1 MADLP
6 IWSDNERID
15 SEAVLLSVWAWIR
28 AYPVIG
34 LTLLGYSFAIVHR
47 RRHGEPDV
55 DLPCKIRECNDEN
68 CQKCAEEAGGYD
80 FRWMH
85 FAWFRLFGNSS
96 GWHVVY
102 RRSLARTSSVSRLS
116 KLRDGQYETAMVLSR
131 SRNWC
136 AGSGREIWR
145 PDGIVHC
152 FWMPRVSLSCGRISA
167 WRCRCPASVV
177 IQLCLQNAWAEFDPV
192 HDFEEADVANHRIP
206 PCASA
211 TIHFVGFDWKP
222 NSFSA
227 KHHTN
232 AQMLSCTTS

>member
-15 SEAVLLSVWAWIR
+15 SEVVLLSVWAWIR

-47 RRHGEPDV
+47 RRHGEPDL

-116 KLRDGQYETAMVLSR
+116 KLRDGQYATAMVLPG
-131 SRNWC
+131 SRNGCSW
-136 AGSGREIWR
+136 SWREIWR
-145 PDGIVHC
+145 TDGIEGRRRERARSDRNYVA
-152 FWMPRVSLSCGRISA
+152 VSDTSSLMDALRICIALFVWRSSCI
-167 WRCRCPASVV
+167 CLAS
-177 IQLCLQNAWAEFDPV
+177 LPTA
-192 HDFEEADVANHRIP
+192 
-206 PCASA
+206 
-211 TIHFVGFDWKP
+211 
-222 NSFSA
+222 
-227 KHHTN
+227 TN
-232 AQMLSCTTS
+232 AIRPRDFPSMKLTKKFT